1 MDIVDRL
8 LQGRCGPGPT
18 SDPHECE
25 LPSDECPCA
34 IRADAAAEIT
44 RLRTTETNLE
54 SDCTRIYGEMVEI
67 RNEVPN
73 DFLLVPPD
81 GGDVKTYE
89 AVRAM
94 AVEITRLRKERDEAR
109 AAMTW
114 QPIET
119 APKDGT
125 EILVCGPDKNGGLYR
140 AVQRW
145 PENWGLYWPVTYMAY
160 AAGEPAHWMPLP
172 TPEATK

>member
-8 LQGRCGPGPT
+8 HEAADRVAKRAMGHDLPALISIPRKPT
-18 SDPHECE
+18 DVDAVIAE
-25 LPSDECPCA
+25 
-34 IRADAAAEIT
+34 AAA
-44 RLRTTETNLE
+44 
-54 SDCTRIYGEMVEI
+54 
-67 RNEVPN
+67 
-73 DFLLVPPD
+73 
-81 GGDVKTYE
+81 
-89 AVRAM
+89 
-94 AVEITRLRKERDEAR
+94 EITRLRKERDEAR
-109 AAMTW
+109 AALTW

-172 TPEATK
+172 PPPEATK